1 MKNTPARID
10 VEKCDGCGA
19 CVEVCPSEA
28 ISIRSDGKAEVNEE
42 ECVECESCVDEC
54 PKDAISME

>member
-10 VEKCDGCGA
+10 IEKCDGCGA
-19 CVEVCPSEA
+19 CVEACPNEA
-28 ISIRSDGKAEVNEE
+28 ITLNEVAHVDEE
-42 ECVECESCVDEC
+42 ECIECEICIDEC